1 MDDLRV
7 NNESTLINPKGV
19 TSDIVTAVI
28 DCYQR
33 NVGTVPQSLLRI
45 VADCDNENIAYN
57 IFVWI
62 SENIRYKKDP
72 DGQQWVKTPARL
84 IFDGCGDCKSYSIL
98 ICSVLTILGVKNKFR
113 FVSYDGTT
121 NYSHVYPIAII
132 DGEEIPVD
140 VVAWQQKGVEFG
152 NEVEY
157 TNKKDIMN
165 TTRISELS
173 GFRGDMAG
181 CTSQLS
187 DSISAAKLVAESFKL
202 VAITTADASLYNKF
216 NILSLLVD
224 KYQADERIFKFACYK
239 WLTMFE
245 NWGSKDIQSPAVISA
260 YMGSIETEVRAMN
273 TSGQTISESA
283 FNDPTFAENWQMLEE
298 NVFPVLNRYK
308 DDTNNVALGG
318 DLLNV
323 GMCGLYLFVPD
334 RYLTKTQRAKKANQ
348 GAFVEK
354 MISTSVF
361 TPLAALN
368 YIYAGF
374 VSNFHATPETVF
386 AAMFQ
391 PGLKFYYLSYAITQN
406 PYFKRMANIAGGDDD
421 CFTIEY
427 NPSLGEFTTVQKA
440 EVVDEKSITQNTV
453 KDWID
458 TGATWFEK
466 IFSAITGRKSNG
478 NGVIP
483 MYTDNSGSFSGWLI
497 LAGLGLGAFF
507 LLRKGRRRK

>member
-1 MDDLRV
+1 MEDLRV

-33 NVGTVPQSLLRI
+33 NIGTVPPSLLRI

-62 SENIRYKKDP
+62 SDNIRYKKDP

-84 IFDGCGDCKSYSIL
+84 IWDGCGDCKSYSIL
-98 ICSVLTILGVKNKFR
+98 ICSVLTIMGVKNKFR

-152 NEVEY
+152 NEVEF

-165 TTRISELS
+165 TTKISELS
-173 GFRGDMAG
+173 GFDANMKG
-181 CTSQLS
+181 CTSKLT
-187 DSISAAKLVAESFKL
+187 DTISAAKLVAESYKL
-202 VAITTADASLYNKF
+202 LAIATANACLYNKF
-216 NILSLLVD
+216 NILSLLID
-224 KYQADERIFKFACYK
+224 KYETDSRMFKFACYK
-239 WLTMFE
+239 WLSILDFTS
-245 NWGSKDIQSPAVISA
+245 NDILSPSAVTA
-260 YMGSIETEVRAMN
+260 YVEEVERQTAAMN
-273 TSGQTISESA
+273 KANQPISGEILTNPIYQ
-283 FNDPTFAENWQMLEE
+283 ENWQLLEE
-298 NVFPVLNRYK
+298 NIFPILNRYK
-308 DDTNNVALGG
+308 DDTNNVQLGQ

-323 GMCGLYLFVPD
+323 GMCGLYLFIPD
-334 RYLTKTQRAKKANQ
+334 SYLTKTQREKKANQ

-361 TPLAALN
+361 TPLSALN

-374 VSNFHATPETVF
+374 VSATKTTPEIVYNT
-386 AAMFQ
+386 MFGKHI
-391 PGLKFYYLSYAITQN
+391 PSRYVPETISGEISVNSIYG
-406 PYFKRMANIAGGDDD
+406 MDDDD
-421 CFTIEY
+421 CYTIEY
-427 NPSLGEFTTVQKA
+427 NDQLNEFGPVQKA
-440 EVVDEKSITQNTV
+440 EVVNESKITQDDV
-453 KDWID
+453 KGWIS

-483 MYTDNSGSFSGWLI
+483 LYTDNSGSFSGWLI
-497 LAGLGLGAFF
+497 LAGLVLGASL
-507 LLRKGRRRK
+507 LLRKGKRRK

>member
-45 VADCDNENIAYN
+45 VADCDTENIAYN

-62 SENIRYKKDP
+62 SDNIRYKKDP

-84 IFDGCGDCKSYSIL
+84 IYDGCGDCKSYSIL
-98 ICSVLTILGVKNKFR
+98 LCSVLTIMGVKNKFR

-121 NYSHVYPIAII
+121 NYSHVYPVAII

-152 NEVEY
+152 KEVEY

-165 TTRISELS
+165 TTKISELS
-173 GFRGDMAG
+173 GFDANMKG
-181 CTSQLS
+181 TSAKLT
-187 DSISAAKLVAESFKL
+187 DTISAAKLVAESFKL
-202 VAITTADASLYNKF
+202 LAITTANASMYNKY
-216 NILSLLVD
+216 NILSLLID
-224 KYQADERIFKFACYK
+224 KYQSDLRMFKFACYK
-239 WLTMFE
+239 WLTLADYSTPIVLSENAVRSYVSEIEKQTKSMNRANETISGDILSDPIFKE
-245 NWGSKDIQSPAVISA
+245 NW
-260 YMGSIETEVRAMN
+260 T
-273 TSGQTISESA
+273 
-283 FNDPTFAENWQMLEE
+283 MLEE
-298 NVFPVLNRYK
+298 NIFPVLNRYK
-308 DDTNNVALGG
+308 DDCNNVQLGK

-323 GMCGLYLFVPD
+323 GMCGLYLFIPD
-334 RYLTKTQRAKKANQ
+334 SYLTKTQRAKKANQ

-374 VSNFHATPETVF
+374 VASTKTTPEYVF
-386 AAMFQ
+386 SAMFGTNL
-391 PGLKFYYLSYAITQN
+391 PLMYISEAVSGEA
-406 PYFKRMANIAGGDDD
+406 YFEAMSGPDDED
-421 CFTIEY
+421 CYTIEY
-427 NPSLGEFTTVQKA
+427 NDQYDEFGPVQKA
-440 EVVDEKSITQNTV
+440 EVVNT
-453 KDWID
+453 KNISQDDLKGWID

-497 LAGLGLGAFF
+497 LAGVGLGAFL

>member
-45 VADCDNENIAYN
+45 VADCDDENIAYN

-62 SENIRYKKDP
+62 SDNIRYKKDP

-84 IFDGCGDCKSYSIL
+84 IYDGCGDCKSYSIL
-98 ICSVLTILGVKNKFR
+98 ICSVLTIMGVKNKFR

-121 NYSHVYPIAII
+121 NYSHVYPVAII
-132 DGEEIPVD
+132 DGEQIPVD

-165 TTRISELS
+165 TTKISELS
-173 GFRGDMAG
+173 GFDANMKGT
-181 CTSQLS
+181 TSILR
-187 DSISAAKLVAESFKL
+187 DNISAAKLVAESYKL
-202 VAITTADASLYNKF
+202 VGIVTANASLYNKF
-216 NILSLLVD
+216 TILSLLID
-224 KYQADERIFKFACYK
+224 KYQSDLRMFKFACYQ
-239 WLTMFE
+239 WLTLFDFSDWHVLSQ
-245 NWGSKDIQSPAVISA
+245 NAVDVYVS
-260 YMGSIETEVRAMN
+260 EVAGRVSAMN
-273 TSGQTISESA
+273 NSSTSVSELLLDNSIYK
-283 FNDPTFAENWQMLEE
+283 ENWQMLEDDI
-298 NVFPVLNRYK
+298 FPVLNRYK
-308 DDTNNVALGG
+308 DDCDNVKLGQ
-318 DLLNV
+318 DLLQMC
-323 GMCGLYLFVPD
+323 MCGLYLFIPD
-334 RYLTKTQRAKKANQ
+334 NYLTKAQRSKKANQ
-348 GAFVEK
+348 SAFVEK
-354 MISTSVF
+354 MISTSAF
-361 TPLAALN
+361 TPTAALN

-374 VSNFHATPETVF
+374 VSFTKTTPDMVF
-386 AAMFQ
+386 NAMFGTRSQ
-391 PGLKFYYLSYAITQN
+391 IPFITDAITGEFERSQ
-406 PYFKRMANIAGGDDD
+406 ISGEDDGD
-421 CFTIEY
+421 CYTIEY
-427 NPSLGEFTTVQKA
+427 NDQYGEFGAVQKA
-440 EVVDEKSITQNTV
+440 EVVNT
-453 KDWID
+453 KNISQDDLKGWID

-497 LAGLGLGAFF
+497 LAGLGLGAFL

>member
-19 TSDIVTAVI
+19 TSDIVTAVV

-45 VADCDNENIAYN
+45 VADCDDENIAYN

-62 SENIRYKKDP
+62 SDNIRYKKDP

-84 IFDGCGDCKSYSIL
+84 IYDGCGDCKSYSIL
-98 ICSVLTILGVKNKFR
+98 ICSVLTIMGVKNKFR

-121 NYSHVYPIAII
+121 NYSHVYPVAII
-132 DGEEIPVD
+132 DGEQIPVD

-165 TTRISELS
+165 TTKISELS
-173 GFRGDMAG
+173 GFDANMKGT
-181 CTSQLS
+181 TSILR
-187 DSISAAKLVAESFKL
+187 DNISAAKLVAESYKL
-202 VAITTADASLYNKF
+202 VGIVTANASLYNKF
-216 NILSLLVD
+216 TILSLLID
-224 KYQADERIFKFACYK
+224 KYQSDLRMFKFACYQ
-239 WLTMFE
+239 WLTLFDFSDWHVLSQ
-245 NWGSKDIQSPAVISA
+245 NAVDVYVS
-260 YMGSIETEVRAMN
+260 EVAGRVSAMN
-273 TSGQTISESA
+273 NSSTSVSELLLDNSIYK
-283 FNDPTFAENWQMLEE
+283 ENWQMLEDDI
-298 NVFPVLNRYK
+298 FPVLNRYK
-308 DDTNNVALGG
+308 DDCDNVKLGQ
-318 DLLNV
+318 DLLQMC
-323 GMCGLYLFVPD
+323 MCGLYLFIPD
-334 RYLTKTQRAKKANQ
+334 NYLTKAQRSKKANQ
-348 GAFVEK
+348 SAFVEK
-354 MISTSVF
+354 MISTSAF
-361 TPLAALN
+361 TPTAALN

-374 VSNFHATPETVF
+374 VSFTKTTPDMVF
-386 AAMFQ
+386 NAMFGTRLQ
-391 PGLKFYYLSYAITQN
+391 IPFITDAITGEFERSQ
-406 PYFKRMANIAGGDDD
+406 ISGEDDGD
-421 CFTIEY
+421 CYTIEY
-427 NPSLGEFTTVQKA
+427 NDQYDEFGAVQKA
-440 EVVDEKSITQNTV
+440 EVVNT
-453 KDWID
+453 KNISQDDLKGWID

>member
-45 VADCDNENIAYN
+45 VADCDTENIAYN

-62 SENIRYKKDP
+62 SDNIRYKKDP

-84 IFDGCGDCKSYSIL
+84 IYDGCGDCKSYSIL
-98 ICSVLTILGVKNKFR
+98 ICSVLTIMGVKNKFR

-121 NYSHVYPIAII
+121 NYSHVYSVAII
-132 DGEEIPVD
+132 DGEEVPVD

-165 TTRISELS
+165 TTKISELS
-173 GFRGDMAG
+173 GFDANMRGA
-181 CTSQLS
+181 TSKLT
-187 DSISAAKLVAESFKL
+187 DNISAAKLVAESYKL
-202 VAITTADASLYNKF
+202 LAIATANAALYNKF
-216 NILSLLVD
+216 AVLSILID
-224 KYQADERIFKFACYK
+224 KYESDKRMFEFACYK
-239 WLTMFE
+239 WLTILTFAQT
-245 NWGSKDIQSPAVISA
+245 DILSDNAVRS
-260 YMGSIETEVRAMN
+260 YVNEVEAQTAAMN
-273 TSGQTISESA
+273 KSNQTISGEVL
-283 FNDPTFAENWQMLEE
+283 NDPVYRENWRMLED
-298 NVFPVLNRYK
+298 NIFPVLNRYK
-308 DDTNNVALGG
+308 DDCDNVKLGK

-323 GMCGLYLFVPD
+323 GMCGLYLFIPD
-334 RYLTKTQRAKKANQ
+334 SYLTKTQRAKKANQ

-374 VSNFHATPETVF
+374 VSSTKTLPEFVF
-386 AAMFQ
+386 NSMFGTKL
-391 PGLKFYYLSYAITQN
+391 PLLYLSDAITGEA
-406 PYFKRMANIAGGDDD
+406 FIDVSGMDDDD
-421 CFTIEY
+421 CYNIEY
-427 NPSLGEFTTVQKA
+427 NDEYDSFGPVQKS
-440 EVVDEKSITQNTV
+440 EVVNESNITQDDV
-453 KDWID
+453 KVWIS
-458 TGATWFEK
+458 TGADWFEK

-478 NGVIP
+478 NGNGVIP
-483 MYTDNSGSFSGWLI
+483 LYTDNSGSFSGWLI
-497 LAGLGLGAFF
+497 LAGVGLGAFF
-507 LLRKGRRRK
+507 LLRKGGRRK